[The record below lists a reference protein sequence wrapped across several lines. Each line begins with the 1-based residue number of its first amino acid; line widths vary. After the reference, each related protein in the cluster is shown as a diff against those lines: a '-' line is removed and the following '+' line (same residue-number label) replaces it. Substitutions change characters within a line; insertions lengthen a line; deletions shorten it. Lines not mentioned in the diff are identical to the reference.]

1 MSDQGAIKDATEA
14 LPVVRTGESVAELAF
29 QMPLIDHHCHGVQTG
44 TATDAEVE
52 LLATESDWPAPP
64 GTSVFDN
71 PFGITVRSVCAPL
84 LDLPRHCTA
93 EEYLQRRGEL
103 GGTEVS
109 TRLLASSGTERYLLD
124 TGFRASTITTPHE
137 MATLTGAA
145 TDEIVRLETLA
156 ESIAPGCTAAGF
168 ASAFDDAL
176 EAAAANAVGVKS
188 IIAYRYGLDFNP
200 APPEPAPVT
209 AAAGRWLTAIE
220 AGSPGRLAD
229 PVLLRHLL
237 WRAVE
242 LRKPIQLHV
251 GYGDPDIVLHRC
263 DPSHLTRFA
272 HATRTTGA
280 QLMLL
285 HCYPYIRQ
293 AGILA
298 QLFPHV
304 WLDTSCAVSHTGPS
318 SETLV
323 RESLEIAPMHKL
335 LYASDAF
342 GLPELYACGSWLWRR
357 AVGLVLDEWL
367 ADNLIGA
374 ADARRYVK
382 MLGRDNAV
390 RAYGLE

>member
-1 MSDQGAIKDATEA
+1 MSDQGPILE
-14 LPVVRTGESVAELAF
+14 LVAEL
-29 QMPLIDHHCHGVQTG
+29 PLIDHHCHGVLTG
-44 TATDAEVE
+44 TATGAEVE

-93 EEYLQRRGEL
+93 EEYLQRRDEL

-109 TRLLASSGTERYLLD
+109 ARLLASSGTERYLLD
-124 TGFRASTITTPHE
+124 TGFRAGTIMTPDE

-145 TDEIVRLETLA
+145 TEEIVRLEALA
-156 ESIAPGCTAAGF
+156 ESIAPSCTAAGF
-168 ASAFDDAL
+168 AGAFDDAL
-176 EAAAANAVGVKS
+176 EAAAAHAVGVKS
-188 IIAYRYGLDFNP
+188 IIAYRYGLDFDP
-200 APPEPAPVT
+200 APPEPAQVT
-209 AAAGRWLTAIE
+209 AAADRWLTAIE
-220 AGSPGRLAD
+220 AGAPTHLAD

-242 LRKPIQLHV
+242 LRQPIQLHV

-263 DPSHLTRFA
+263 DPSHLTAFA

-304 WLDTSCAVSHTGPS
+304 WLDTSCAVSHSGPS
-318 SETLV
+318 SQTLV
-323 RESLEIAPMHKL
+323 RESLEMAPMHKL

-357 AVGLVLDEWL
+357 AVGRVLDEWL
-367 ADNLIGA
+367 ADDLIGA
-374 ADARRYVK
+374 ADARRYVE